1 MKKNRFTTATAVLT
15 IAAALIA
22 GLAGCSKN
30 DTATDSASDSEDAG
44 AAEPLVVAMEL
55 QFPPFEMA
63 EADGT
68 PSGISVDT
76 AYALGEYLGRPVV
89 IENTAWT
96 GLIPSIQ
103 SGKADI
109 IISSMSITDER
120 AEVVDFSIPYAAS
133 GVTLLINKD
142 SSVKSYHELSDNGVI
157 AAVKSGTI
165 GAIWAAEN
173 LPADN
178 IRIFDEVATCA
189 LEVSQG
195 KADAFIYDGLTTF
208 ELQKKFPESTFVNL
222 ENLPG
227 TLGGWAMAMKKGNTE
242 LKADVDAFIRNF
254 RASGGFTELEQKYL
268 KDMRQVFD
276 EAGLPSFF
284 DIED

>member
-1 MKKNRFTTATAVLT
+1 MKRITTFLILILSLVISGIWAGGKAEEASTD
-15 IAAALIA
+15 AA
-22 GLAGCSKN
+22 
-30 DTATDSASDSEDAG
+30 
-44 AAEPLVVAMEL
+44 PLVVAMEL

-76 AYALGEYLGRPVV
+76 AYALGEYLGRPVK

-109 IISSMSITDER
+109 IISSMTITEDREK
-120 AEVVDFSIPYAAS
+120 VVDFSIPYAAS
-133 GVTLLINKD
+133 GLTLLINGD
-142 SSVKSYHELSDNGVI
+142 SPVKGYQDLNDPGVTL
-157 AAVKSGTI
+157 AVKSGTT
-165 GAIWAAEN
+165 GAIWAQEN
-173 LPADN
+173 TPEAN
-178 IRIFDEVATCA
+178 IQIFDEVAACA

-208 ELQKKFPESTFVNL
+208 ELQKKFPDTTRVNL

-227 TLGGWAMAMKKGNTE
+227 TLGGWGMAMKEGNTE
-242 LKADVDAFIRNF
+242 LKEKVDAFILEYRKN
-254 RASGGFTELEQKYL
+254 GGFEQLEKKYL
-268 KDMRQVFD
+268 AEMKQVFD

-284 DIED
+284 EVE

>member
-1 MKKNRFTTATAVLT
+1 MKKNGFRTAAAVL
-15 IAAALIA
+15 IAAAALIT
-22 GLAGCSKN
+22 GPAGCSKN
-30 DTATDSASDSEDAG
+30 DSTKNTAAASDDTAV
-44 AAEPLVVAMEL
+44 AEPLIVAMEL

-76 AYALGEYLGRPVV
+76 AYALGEYLDRPVV

-142 SSVKSYHELSDNGVI
+142 SSVKSYRELSEDGVI
-157 AAVKSGTI
+157 VAVKSGTI

-173 LPADN
+173 LPADK
-178 IRIFDEVATCA
+178 IRIFDEVAACA

-208 ELQKKFPESTFVNL
+208 ELQKKFPDSTFVNL

-227 TLGGWAMAMKKGNTE
+227 TLGGWGMAMKKGNTE
-242 LKADVDAFIRNF
+242 LKTGADAFIREF
-254 RASGGFTELEQKYL
+254 RASGGFTELERKYL

-276 EAGLPSFF
+276 DAGLPSFF